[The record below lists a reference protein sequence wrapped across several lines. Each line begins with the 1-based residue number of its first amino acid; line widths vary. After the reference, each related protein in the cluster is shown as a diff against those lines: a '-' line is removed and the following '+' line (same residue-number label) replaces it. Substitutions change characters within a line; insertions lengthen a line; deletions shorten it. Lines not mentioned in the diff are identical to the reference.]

1 MKITFTLFILFYASQ
16 AQAQSN
22 NFTVKNIP
30 LPEELAY
37 YDNQFSGLYI
47 QNNTLYLLSESRL
60 QDAREA
66 KIYSLS
72 ITDLNTK
79 MADSNFMLPYK
90 KIAIKN
96 LDKLSNRMYE
106 LGNDYEGLEAIV
118 IKGNEVYFT
127 VETATPSPQCFL
139 IKGTLVDSVI
149 EIDLKVLIPLPKP
162 NTKENKHIYNAGF
175 EGMAIVNDELL
186 AFFEYNNFAD
196 KNIVVSLT
204 PTTYRDVF
212 IKLPTIQKLPFRLT
226 DITQTGKNTFTAINY
241 FYKGDGE
248 DEVYRVPKTDKAN
261 DKLIR
266 DGFGYKSYTRL
277 VKLTYKKNKFI
288 WEPLWQLPFE
298 YMSYNWE
305 GIAAHNNG
313 YFILNDKYTPAR
325 PYKSTLLYLQP
336 IP

>member
-1 MKITFTLFILFYASQ
+1 MKFLVTLTLTVILANSF
-16 AQAQSN
+16 AQPP
-22 NFTVKNIP
+22 NFTIKYIP

-66 KIYSLS
+66 KIYSIA

-79 MADSNFMLPYK
+79 IADTNFAMPYK
-90 KIAIKN
+90 KYPIIN
-96 LDKLSNRMYE
+96 LDKLRDRMYE
-106 LGNDYEGLEAIV
+106 LGDEYEGLEAIV
-118 IKGNEVYFT
+118 INGAEVYFT
-127 VETATPSPQCFL
+127 VETATPSNNCYL
-139 IKGTLVDSVI
+139 IKGILNDTAIDM
-149 EIDLKVLIPLPKP
+149 DLKVLIPLPKP
-162 NTKENKHIYNAGF
+162 NTKDNKHIYNAGF
-175 EGMAIVNDELL
+175 EGLAIVEDELL

-212 IKLPTIQKLPFRLT
+212 IKLPTVDKLPFRLT

-277 VKLTYKKNKFI
+277 VKLTYKKNKFT

-325 PYKSTLLYLQP
+325 PYKSTLLYLKP